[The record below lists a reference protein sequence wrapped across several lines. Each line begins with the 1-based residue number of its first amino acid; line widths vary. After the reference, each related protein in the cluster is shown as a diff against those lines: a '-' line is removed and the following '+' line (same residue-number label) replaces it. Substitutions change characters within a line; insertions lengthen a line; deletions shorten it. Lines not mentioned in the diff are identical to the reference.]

1 MALQEYPITAFI
13 GGLNVTKPP
22 TDIDDDQ
29 SPDCENIVNNELY
42 GINSR
47 YGYSRY
53 YTTALAT
60 ANVNALSVYNS
71 FSSSDFIYPM
81 GTSLK
86 IDLAGSATTIYSG
99 MVSGKVRSFEMN
111 GYIYFQDGSGYIE
124 YNGATASTVSG
135 YIPTYYA
142 DKNPDGTGG
151 GQIDEL
157 NYIQSAF
164 KETFSGN
171 ATGTTFYMSFGS
183 LTTGDNVV
191 LVDNATLTSGAATA
205 GFNVNYA
212 SGYFTLTTAASSGI
226 GNVEI
231 TTHKP
236 VLSSTCI
243 TNCTFSETYGE
254 GNDTNAYLSGNSSF
268 PARIFW
274 CDAVQ
279 GATYFPATSYADV
292 GVQND
297 KMMGFL
303 KTANTLQLWKY
314 RSVHGLIGTPPN
326 NAITEMYDG
335 EGLIATDTL
344 KLVDGVPTGLSQR
357 GVVQLK
363 PEGNGYKLDLIS
375 EDING
380 FTGIR
385 DGLTTETITSRGN
398 AFAFIHDKKYWLHV
412 NDKIFILQYNL
423 IHSGNGRTVYPWI
436 KWTTAH
442 NPTCFNVKDGYL
454 YFGGAGNF
462 YKFDPSSVSDDGTA
476 ITSYWFSKKMNPGN
490 RYDLI
495 KLFTHLYFEF
505 RTMFGNASVGIEVY
519 INDVLT
525 TIGVADFTLAGVW
538 LPNSFNPNAFV
549 PNTATYTNFAKRIP
563 INIKGK
569 YFQYKI
575 QCDTLNQAFTLL
587 NSKLDYAP
595 DRRVV

>member
-53 YTTALAT
+53 YSTALAT

-71 FSSSDFIYPM
+71 FGSSDFIYPM
-81 GTSLK
+81 GTALK
-86 IDLAGSATTIYSG
+86 IDSAGSATTIYSG

-157 NYIQSAF
+157 NYLTSAF

-183 LTTGDNVV
+183 LTTGDNVI

-205 GFNVNYA
+205 GFSVNYA

-274 CDAVQ
+274 SDVMDP
-279 GATYFPATSYADV
+279 TYFPATSYADV

-344 KLVDGVPTGLSQR
+344 KLVDGIPTGLSQR

-385 DGLTTETITSRGN
+385 DGLMTETITSRGN

-454 YFGGAGNF
+454 YFGGVGNL
-462 YKFDPSSVSDDGTA
+462 YKFDPSSVNDDGTA

>member
-1 MALQEYPITAFI
+1 MALKEYPITAFI

-47 YGYSRY
+47 YGYTKY
-53 YTTALAT
+53 YATALGT
-60 ANVNALSVYNS
+60 ANINALFVYNS
-71 FSSSDFIYPM
+71 FSSSDFIYSI

-86 IDLAGSATTIYSG
+86 IDLAGSASTIYSG
-99 MVSGKVRSFEMN
+99 MASGTVRAFEMN
-111 GYIYFQDGSGYIE
+111 GYIYMLDGSGFIE
-124 YNGATASTVSG
+124 YNGATASTVYG
-135 YIPTYYA
+135 YVPTYYA

-157 NYIQSAF
+157 NYIQSSF

-171 ATGTTFYMSFGS
+171 ATATTFYMSFGS

-191 LVDNATLTSGAATA
+191 VVDNATLTSGAATA

-212 SGYFTLTTAASSGI
+212 SGYFTLTTAATSGI

-231 TTHKP
+231 TAAKP
-236 VLSSTCI
+236 VLSATCV
-243 TNCTFSETYGE
+243 TNCTFCETYGE
-254 GNDTNAYLSGNSSF
+254 GNDTNVYISGNQSF

-274 CDAVQ
+274 SDTLDP
-279 GATYFPATSYADV
+279 TYFPATSYADI
-292 GVQND
+292 GVKND

-314 RSVHGLIGTPPN
+314 RSVHGFIGAPPN
-326 NAITEMYDG
+326 NSITEMYDG

-344 KLVDGVPTGLSQR
+344 KLVDGIPTGLSQR

-363 PEGNGYKLDLIS
+363 SEGNGYKLDLIS

-385 DGLTTETITSRGN
+385 DGLMTETAASRGN
-398 AFAFIHDKKYWLHV
+398 AFAFVHDKKYWLHV
-412 NDKIFILQYNL
+412 NDKIFVLQYNL
-423 IHSGNGRTVYPWI
+423 IHSGEGRTIYPWL
-436 KWTTAH
+436 KWTLA
-442 NPTCFNVKDGYL
+442 NEPTCFNVKDGYM
-454 YFGGAGNF
+454 YFGGIGNL
-462 YKFDPSSVSDDGTA
+462 YKFDPSAVSDDGTA
-476 ITSYWFSKKMNPGN
+476 INSYWYSKKLNPGN

-505 RTMFGNASVGIEVY
+505 RTMFGNATISVTVY
-519 INDVLT
+519 VNDAEIANSTINYSLT
-525 TIGVADFTLAGVW
+525 GTWD
-538 LPNSFNPNAFV
+538 PNSFDPNGFF
-549 PNTATYTNFAKRIP
+549 PNTAIFTNFAKRLP
-563 INIKGK
+563 VNIKGK

-575 QCDTLNQAFTLL
+575 QCNTLNQVFTLL
-587 NSKLDYAP
+587 SSKLDYTI
-595 DRRVV
+595 DRRLI

>member
-1 MALQEYPITAFI
+1 MLQEYPITAFI

-22 TDIDDDQ
+22 TDIEDDQ
-29 SPDCENIVNNELY
+29 SPDCVNIVNNELY

-47 YGYSRY
+47 YGYEKY
-53 YTTALAT
+53 YTTALGT
-60 ANVNALSVYNS
+60 ANVNALFVYNS
-71 FSSSDFIYPM
+71 FSSSDFIYPI

-99 MVSGKVRSFEMN
+99 MVSGRTRAFEMN
-111 GYIYFQDGSGYIE
+111 GNIYMLDGSGYIE

-171 ATGTTFYMSFGS
+171 ATATTFYMSFGS
-183 LTTGDNVV
+183 LTTGDNIV
-191 LVDNATLTSGAATA
+191 LVNNATLTSGAATG
-205 GFNVNYA
+205 GFSVNYA
-212 SGYFTLTTAASSGI
+212 SGYFILTTAATSGV

-236 VLSSTCI
+236 VLLATCI
-243 TNCTFSETYGE
+243 TNCTFCETYGE
-254 GNDTNAYLSGNSSF
+254 GNDTNVYLSGNSSF

-274 CDAVQ
+274 CDTLDP
-279 GATYFPATSYADV
+279 TYFPATSYADV
-292 GVQND
+292 GVKND

-314 RSVHGLIGTPPN
+314 RSIHAFVGAPPN
-326 NAITEMYDG
+326 NSITEMYDG

-344 KLVDGVPTGLSQR
+344 KLVDGIPTGLSQR

-363 PEGNGYKLDLIS
+363 SEGNGYKLDLIS

-385 DGLTTETITSRGN
+385 DGLMTETSASREA
-398 AFAFIHDKKYWLHV
+398 AFAIVHDKKYWLHV
-412 NDKIFILQYNL
+412 NDQIFIFQYNL
-423 IHSGNGRTVYPWI
+423 VHSKNGRTIYPWL

-442 NPTCFNVKDGYL
+442 EPTCFNVKDGYL
-454 YFGGAGNF
+454 YFGSSGNL
-462 YKFDPSSVSDDGTA
+462 YQFDPSASSDDGTA
-476 ITSYWFSKKMNPGN
+476 IDAYWYSKKMNPGQS
-490 RYDLI
+490 YDLI

-505 RTMFGNASVGIEVY
+505 RTMFGNTTIDITVY
-519 INDVLT
+519 INDIAGAAT
-525 TIGVADFTLAGVW
+525 TSTYELGGVW
-538 LPNSFNPNAFV
+538 IPNAFNPNAFA
-549 PNTATYTNFAKRIP
+549 PNIATYTNFPKRVP
-563 INIKGK
+563 INLKGK
-569 YFQYKI
+569 YFQYKVR
-575 QCDTLNQAFTLL
+575 CSTLNQGFTLL
-587 NSKLDYAP
+587 NSKLHYAI
-595 DRRVV
+595 DRRVI